1 MATHTSPFSGN
12 WYPRDPVELQELTGE
27 LFRAAERRCVPVR
40 PGGIAFIVPH
50 AGLQYS
56 GAVAASVYRHLEAQ
70 RPRRILLLGFPHH
83 GAPSGLWL
91 PDIEAIRTPLGV
103 VEVDT
108 TTVGELA
115 AHPEFHRMQEAILCD
130 HSIEIQLPLIQR
142 AVPGARIVP
151 IYASHPS
158 PAIRE
163 SAGRTLASMLDSDTV
178 LVASTDLTHFGRS
191 FRFQPFPVDD
201 YVGERLRELDES
213 VIEAIGSLS
222 PEFFY
227 DTLRETSA
235 TVCGFEPVAVLL
247 SALKHWQSE
256 GGLEEVFLE
265 TLDYQT
271 SGEITG
277 DFSHSVSYGALGF
290 FPYRSFLVDEE
301 DGLVLLE
308 CARRTLEYYQRT
320 GRRELERPPVE
331 RECLARRGGVFVS
344 LHNQGVLRGCIGQ
357 CEPCS
362 TIRDCVP
369 EMTLSAALEDCRF
382 DPVSPHEEGIDIEI
396 SLLSPLKRIVDL
408 KQFKV
413 NEHGAVLKSGVHRA
427 LLLPQVATERNWEAS
442 QFLEALARK
451 AGAGRFVYD
460 DPKTS
465 VYVFRAQVIS

>member
-1 MATHTSPFSGN
+1 MATHTSPFSGS
-12 WYPRDPVELQELTGE
+12 WYPRDPVELDELTGE
-27 LFRAAERRCVPVR
+27 LFRAAERRSVPVR
-40 PGGIAFIVPH
+40 PGGIAFVVPH

-56 GAVAASVYRHLEAQ
+56 GAVAASVYRHLAAQ
-70 RPRRILLLGFPHH
+70 QPRRILLLGFPHH
-83 GAPSGLWL
+83 GASSGLWL
-91 PDIEAIRTPLGV
+91 PDIEAIRTPLGT

-108 TTVGELA
+108 ATVLELE
-115 AHPEFHRMQEAILCD
+115 AHPEFQRAEETLLCD

-158 PAIRE
+158 PAVRE
-163 SAGRTLASMLDSDTV
+163 AAGRILASMLGSDTV

-201 YVGERLRELDES
+201 DVGERLRELDES

-222 PEFFY
+222 PDLFY
-227 DTLRETSA
+227 NTLRETSA

-247 SALKHWQSE
+247 SALQHWH
-256 GGLEEVFLE
+256 GDEVFQE

-301 DGLVLLE
+301 DALVLLE

-320 GRRELERPPVE
+320 GRRELERPPAG
-331 RECLARRGGVFVS
+331 RACLAQRGGVFVS
-344 LHNQGVLRGCIGQ
+344 LHNQGALRGCIGQ
-357 CEPCS
+357 CEPRQV
-362 TIRDCVP
+362 IGDCVA
-369 EMTLSAALEDCRF
+369 EMTLCAALEDSRF
-382 DPVSPHEEGIDIEI
+382 DPVSRSEEGIDIEI
-396 SLLSPLKRIVDL
+396 SLLSPLKRIADL
-408 KQFKV
+408 ERFRV
-413 NEHGAVLKSGVHRA
+413 TEHGAVLKSGVHRA

-451 AGAGRFVYD
+451 AGATRFVYD
-460 DPKTS
+460 DPGTS
-465 VYVFRAQVIS
+465 VHVFRAQVIS